1 MKKRKIK
8 SALALV
14 CSLLMLISGPAS
26 LVMAQDSSADP
37 MLRLYVDPATHIV
50 YTEPGRGRRLLATI
64 PSSALTG
71 AATTT
76 SIEQRQ
82 DRDEQ
87 ELQENRAQMTE
98 LVQKNQQL
106 EAQNEHF
113 QTQMAEIQPAWRSY
127 IENFQDKF
135 RVGTLVYGD
144 YRFYTH
150 TGFQP
155 QEQESLFNPG
165 PGNNSWNS
173 FDITRSYLNFFFFPT
188 KDWQLRITPDI
199 YKSVGT
205 ATNDKVGVSTAYAA
219 NLDGNY
225 NFRLKYLAL
234 QYKDLY
240 QSVSALKDDTISMGV
255 LPNPFIPWEEDLYGY
270 RFVNEVPWN
279 YYSLSSSEVGIQT
292 EGPVKFNGLTYLD
305 YGVGVYNNG
314 NYHAFENTNTKQ
326 VIGRLTAY
334 PFGSS
339 WRFQGLGITGFY
351 NYGYGN
357 TTPDSAQLVQ
367 SLKGGDA
374 RIQRVAALIHYTAEQ
389 WGLAGEF
396 DYGDNAFS
404 SGNFWS
410 GSEPADAAGFVTGQS
425 ITNPAT
431 QEKPFIWNPNCTP
444 AKPCY
449 SIYNTFGPQANAQ
462 AAILNNGQSRQ
473 IGLDLFGHYHIPN
486 TPLTAFGMYQ
496 WFLPND
502 KFGTAGIPD
511 PLDFQ
516 RFVVGVSYQVN
527 EFLRFAIDSQN
538 TLFYHNQES
547 IPVSYLKQFGYSPG
561 GTFNGLLLPSQGSI
575 PYMVQ
580 RDTHAIFG
588 NFEFAY

>member
-8 SALALV
+8 SALALA
-14 CSLLMLISGPAS
+14 CCLLVLISGPAS

-71 AATTT
+71 GASTA

-82 DRDEQ
+82 ERDEQ
-87 ELQENRAQMTE
+87 VLQENHAQMTE
-98 LVQKNQQL
+98 LVQKNEQL

-155 QEQESLFNPG
+155 QELTQVYNPG
-165 PGNNSWNS
+165 PGNNYWNA
-173 FDITRSYLNFFFFPT
+173 FDITRTYLNFFFFPT
-188 KDWQLRITPDI
+188 KDWIVRLTPNM
-199 YKSVGT
+199 YKTVGN
-205 ATNDKVGVSTAYAA
+205 TNDKVGTNTAYIGDE
-219 NLDGNY
+219 DGDLGV
-225 NFRLKYLAL
+225 RMKYAYL
-234 QYKDLY
+234 QYKDLW
-240 QSVSALKDDTISMGV
+240 QNFAPLKDDTVTMGEA
-255 LPNPFIPWEEDLYGY
+255 PNPLVGWEEDLYGY
-270 RFVNEVPWN
+270 RFVNLTPWN
-279 YYSLSSSEVGIQT
+279 YLSLSSTQLGISTQ
-292 EGPVKFNGLTYLD
+292 GPVKFNGKTYLD
-305 YGVGVYNNG
+305 YDAGVYNNASF
-314 NYHAFENTNTKQ
+314 HAFENTNTKE
-326 VIGRLTAY
+326 VMGRLTAY
-334 PFGSS
+334 PFGSD

-357 TTPDSAQLVQ
+357 STPDSAQVPTT
-367 SLKGGDA
+367 LKGPNA
-374 RIQRVAALIHYTAEQ
+374 RIERIAALVHYTAEQ

-396 DYGDNAFS
+396 DYGNNAFS
-404 SGNFWS
+404 ASNFWS
-410 GSEPADAAGFVTGQS
+410 GSAPADAEGFVTGPS
-425 ITNPAT
+425 LTSAP
-431 QEKPFIWNPNCTP
+431 WNPHCSSST
-444 AKPCY
+444 KCY
-449 SIYNTFGPQANAQ
+449 SIFNSFGPVTNASE
-462 AAILNNGQSRQ
+462 AILNNGQSRQ
-473 IGLDLFGHYHIPN
+473 VGFDMFGHYHIPN

-496 WFLPND
+496 WIMPND
-502 KFGTAGIPD
+502 KFGTAGIAD

-516 RFVVGVSYQVN
+516 RFIVGISYQVN
-527 EFLRFAIDSQN
+527 EFLRFAVDSQN

-561 GTFNGLLLPSQGSI
+561 GTFNGLLLPSVGSI

-580 RDTHAIFG
+580 RDTHSIWA
-588 NFEFAY
+588 NFEFNY